1 MWGTARAKFM
11 GCGTICLLGDRES
24 RKGWSEGDG
33 QEDVVTEQ
41 GLTGWGEG
49 VDKRQI
55 RSF

>member
-49 VDKRQI
+49 MDKRQI